1 MSQES
6 DLPGVSESFR
16 TQVTARLTTLSQ
28 ELQRLLSRLDE
39 LSRSCQRVEQD
50 WRTEEL
56 PKLELLSLL
65 PEQAD
70 LVRKAA
76 AGIEALHKDIEALHK
91 DNEALQLSI
100 QSQLGQQ
107 NTALGPL
114 QSATT
119 KILESAAVWTTSNE
133 TNHRETRQIV
143 VALQQAVAPVMPLI
157 TQLAGE
163 VRGGRDDLK
172 PLIKDVTHI
181 KCLTDEAIPKIEA
194 AVVNALPMQI
204 GQIEASMA
212 KLPTEISEA
221 ARSIANMKEEMIRAV
236 QSSLVQVERNGFDQ
250 QQKIIDKLPENLK
263 ASLKAAG
270 VEFGL
275 EGSKGSVQM
284 TLKHLGM
291 GLWFLLPFVLAAAGF
306 WLLLMIN
313 KEWNGKILD
322 REENKNSALVRTE
335 QEHRDRLIE
344 ERSRAAKLQAE
355 VEYLKARECKPAPPV
370 SPKPLPSRPQSRGP
384 VVGSGALSVSG
395 TLVITPSASPPSTPA
410 MPTRDILPPRS
421 AGTTR

>member
-39 LSRSCQRVEQD
+39 LSRSCQRAEQD

-65 PEQAD
+65 PEQAE

-76 AGIEALHKDIEALHK
+76 ADIEELHK
-91 DNEALQLSI
+91 DNEALQRSI

-107 NTALGPL
+107 STALGQL

-119 KILESAAVWTTSNE
+119 RIQESVAEWTASNE
-133 TNHRETRQIV
+133 TDHRETRQIA

-157 TQLAGE
+157 TQLTGE

-172 PLIKDVTHI
+172 PLVKDVTHI

-221 ARSIANMKEEMIRAV
+221 ARSIANMKEDVIRAV
-236 QSSLVQVERNGFDQ
+236 QSSLAQVERNGFDQ
-250 QQKIIDKLPENLK
+250 QQKIIEKLPENLK

-275 EGSKGSVQM
+275 EGSKGSIQM
-284 TLKHLGM
+284 TLKHIGM

-335 QEHRDRLIE
+335 QEHRERLLE

-370 SPKPLPSRPQSRGP
+370 SPKPLLSRPQSRGP
-384 VVGSGALSVSG
+384 IVGSGALSVSG

-410 MPTRDILPPRS
+410 APTRDVLPARS
-421 AGTTR
+421 TATTR